1 MELLKERSLQ
11 LLSVVALVI
20 VWQIAATIIDSS
32 ALPPPGTVAVEFW
45 QLVEGGDALAPL
57 YSSLLSTVLG
67 FVLGFLLGFVY
78 GILANL
84 SPRFEMMSSGLFN
97 IALFTPTLIVI
108 FLGLIMLGHDN
119 RLTVV
124 LVVGFS
130 IFTTVGTYIRD
141 ALRELD
147 AEIVAMATSF
157 KVGLLQRLKDIYIPH
172 LIPPMLG
179 AGRIAFSMA
188 WKVAFLAEVFGFPEG
203 LGWNVRSAYTVY
215 DMPRLLA
222 WLSVFVVAIL
232 IVEQLTRMLER
243 AVVKW

>member
-11 LLSVVALVI
+11 LLSVISLVVLWQLTAMI
-20 VWQIAATIIDSS
+20 VDSS
-32 ALPPPGTVAVEFW
+32 ALPPPLVVAGELW
-45 QLVEGGDALAPL
+45 TLVEEGEAFAPL

-67 FVLGFLLGFVY
+67 FVLGFLAGFLY
-78 GILANL
+78 GVVANL
-84 SPRFEMMSSGLFN
+84 SPWFEAMSSGLFN
-97 IALFTPTLIVI
+97 VALFTPTLIVI

-124 LVVGFS
+124 LVVAFS

-147 AEIVAMATSF
+147 AEIIAMAASF
-157 KVGLLQRLKDIYIPH
+157 KVTLPQRLKDVYVPH

-188 WKVAFLAEVFGFPEG
+188 WKVAFLAEVFGYPEG
-203 LGWNVRSAYTVY
+203 LGWRVRSAYTIY
-215 DMPRLLA
+215 DMPGLLA
-222 WLSVFVVAIL
+222 WLSVFVIAIL
-232 IVEQLTRMLER
+232 LVEQLTRMLER